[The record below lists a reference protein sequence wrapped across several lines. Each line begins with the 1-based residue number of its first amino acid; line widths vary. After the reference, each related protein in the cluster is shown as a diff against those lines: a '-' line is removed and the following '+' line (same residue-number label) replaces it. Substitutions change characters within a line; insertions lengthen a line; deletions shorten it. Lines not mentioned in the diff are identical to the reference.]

1 MTDFIFL
8 LLFLLGIL
16 TILMPV
22 GVFMIWHHVSKA
34 SDTLAKM
41 EHMMRHGK

>member
-16 TILMPV
+16 AILMPV
-22 GVFMIWHHVSKA
+22 GIFMIWHHASKA
-34 SDTLAKM
+34 SDTLRKM